1 MPALNADAARDL
13 DTIRDALL
21 GGDRE
26 FDRRLDE
33 HFPRLHALFFRLYGD
48 RADGF
53 EALRDTILIAG
64 ESWDARAQPLRDRDA
79 ERELPSESHADSGTS
94 DTLSVTSGAPKQ
106 PWFADNRLVG
116 GVAYVDRYAS
126 DLAGMRARIPDL
138 KDLGLGWLHLM
149 PLFRTPEGDDDG
161 GYAVSSYR
169 EVDPALGTI
178 ADLRQTATELHE
190 AGLSLVLDF
199 VFNHTA
205 SDHEW
210 ARKAVAGEPG
220 YEDFY
225 LIFPDREL
233 PDRYEQTVREIFPD
247 DHPGSFIQLP
257 DGRWIWSTFH
267 HYQWDLNYANPTV
280 FRAMAGEMLFLAN
293 LGVDVLRMDA
303 VAFIW
308 KQLGTPSESL
318 PEAHLLL
325 QAFNAV
331 LAIAAPGVV
340 FLSEAIVH
348 PDEVVDYISTDEARL
363 SYNPL
368 QMALTWEA
376 LATRD
381 PRLLRQ
387 ALERRHTLPDGT
399 AWVNYVRG
407 HDDIGWTFADED
419 AAELGIDAGAHR
431 RFLNEFYSGRFEGSF
446 ARGVLFQE
454 NPRTGDARVAG
465 TTASLA
471 GVEARDPAGVQRVVL
486 AHSIA
491 FSTGGVPLIYL
502 GDEVGQLN
510 DYSYADDPERARDSR
525 WVNRP
530 EYPAEAYASR
540 DDERTVAGWLHR
552 WMRRLIEVRQATPE
566 LAGTTLL
573 PFDARSPHVLA
584 FQRTADSASA
594 LGDGAGDGSDATG
607 STVLVLANFGDEDA
621 EISAEV
627 LSGFAPIATELI
639 TSRVVSLGGGIVLEP
654 RHLAWL
660 RVQPAAAA
668 GPERF

>member
-1 MPALNADAARDL
+1 M
-13 DTIRDALL
+13 RDALL
-21 GGDRE
+21 SGDRE

-33 HFPRLHALFFRLYGD
+33 HFARLHGLFFRLYGE
-48 RADGF
+48 RLDGLD
-53 EALRDTILIAG
+53 ALRDTILVAAD
-64 ESWDARAQPLRDRDA
+64 SWDARPTALRSRDA
-79 ERELPSESHADSGTS
+79 ERELPSETHADSGTS
-94 DTLSVTSGAPKQ
+94 DTLSVTSGAARQ
-106 PWFADNRLVG
+106 PWFADNRLIG
-116 GVAYVDRYAS
+116 GVAYVDRYAG
-126 DLAGMRARIPDL
+126 DLAGLRERIPDFRE
-138 KDLGLGWLHLM
+138 LGLGWLHLM
-149 PLFRTPEGDDDG
+149 PLFRTPAPESDDDG

-169 EVDPALGTI
+169 EVDARLGTI
-178 ADLRQTATELHE
+178 DDLRAAIADLHE
-190 AGLSLVLDF
+190 SGISTVLDF
-199 VFNHTA
+199 VFNHT
-205 SDHEW
+205 SNEHEW
-210 ARKAVAGEPG
+210 AQKAVAGEPG
-220 YEDFY
+220 FEDFY
-225 LIFPDREL
+225 LIFDDREL

-247 DHPGSFIQLP
+247 DHPGSFVQLP

-267 HYQWDLNYANPTV
+267 HYQWDLNYANPAV

-308 KQLGTPSESL
+308 KRLGTPSESL

-348 PDEVVDYISTDEARL
+348 PDEVVDYVSTEECRL

-381 PRLLRQ
+381 PRMLGQ
-387 ALERRHTLPDGT
+387 ALERRHALPAGT

-407 HDDIGWTFADED
+407 HDDIGWTFDDAD
-419 AAELGIDAGAHR
+419 AAEFGIDGREHR
-431 RFLNEFYSGRFEGSF
+431 RFLNDFYSGSFEGSF

-471 GVEARDPAGVQRVVL
+471 GVEARDPGGVERVVL
-486 AHSIA
+486 AHAIA

-510 DYSYADDPERARDSR
+510 DASYADDPALAADAR
-525 WVNRP
+525 WIHRP
-530 EYPAEAYASR
+530 AYPAEAYATR
-540 DDERTVAGWLHR
+540 DDDRTVAGWINR
-552 WMRRLIEVRQATPE
+552 WMRRLVEVRQTTPE

-573 PFDARSPHVLA
+573 PFDARTPHVLA
-584 FQRTADSASA
+584 FQRT
-594 LGDGAGDGSDATG
+594 SDDAPET
-607 STVLVLANFGDEDA
+607 TVLVLANFGDEDA
-621 EISAEV
+621 VIGAEV

-639 TSRVVSLGGGIVLEP
+639 TGRLANLAQGIALAP
-654 RHLAWL
+654 RHFAWL
-660 RVQPAAAA
+660 RVHPASAV